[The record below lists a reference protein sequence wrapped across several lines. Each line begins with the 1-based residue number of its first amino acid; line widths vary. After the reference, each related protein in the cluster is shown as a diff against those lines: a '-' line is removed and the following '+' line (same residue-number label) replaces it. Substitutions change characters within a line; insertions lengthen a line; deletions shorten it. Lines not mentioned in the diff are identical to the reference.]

1 MTSQPVGDRDRS
13 LVRLGVIGCGD
24 WGCNH
29 VRTLAQMGCLTSI
42 CDPDPERLARAAA
55 LAPAAGRYQT
65 VAELVGAGVDGVIV
79 ATPAVTHRQVAEQ
92 VMRLGCDALVE
103 KPLALSVAEAVD
115 LAELAGELGRVL
127 MVGHVLEY
135 HPGLQAA
142 FSLIHDGAIGRPL
155 YAYSNRL
162 NFGKVRTE
170 ESILWSFAPHDI
182 ALMLRLGGSSP
193 VAVRAQSAA
202 LLRTGIPDV
211 TVTHLDFPDL
221 QTHIFVSWLH
231 PFKEQRFVVVGADG
245 MLSFDGVAGTLT
257 HHHQSVAMED
267 GVPRLA
273 TQRLRTSR
281 SGALHR
287 WNGNWTTSLTAS
299 SPAGLPSPTRAPVS
313 MSCASS
319 RPAVGQPDPCSQ
331 SSRDHH
337 WRRLSTCPEG
347 SHLAAEA
354 PEATVRG
361 RCGPGGMLRC
371 GVPPWR

>member
-65 VAELVGAGVDGVIV
+65 VAELVGAGVDGVII

-273 TQRLRTSR
+273 SSAAQDVPFAGASPLERELDDFIDCIITRRTPVADAR
-281 SGALHR
+281 SGIDVLRVIEA
-287 WNGNWTTSLTAS
+287 
-299 SPAGLPSPTRAPVS
+299 
-313 MSCASS
+313 CS
-319 RPAVGQPDPCSQ
+319 RPA
-331 SSRDHH
+331 
-337 WRRLSTCPEG
+337 G
-347 SHLAAEA
+347 SVLTIEPRSPLAG
-354 PEATVRG
+354 TLHV
-361 RCGPGGMLRC
+361 PGGL
-371 GVPPWR
+371 PPCR